1 MIAQYR
7 RNRPFFWTALILLLS
22 VYIGHFLY
30 IWVCG
35 YIRIFPYSDAQ
46 FYWNWA
52 RQICQGRF
60 SAPFLGLPGYA
71 FFLAAIYR
79 FTHSIEFVVF
89 LQYLMNVASG
99 MFLFLSVSFL
109 LDRYKVRYPGIYGLL
124 GVIVY
129 LFYTP
134 FIMYASI
141 LSPES
146 FAVFL
151 FSILV
156 YVFVGLRD
164 GGGLGYA
171 VLCGLLSGIL
181 VITRPVFGFWALV
194 MSVYVPLRILKGYWL
209 RKALWGVV
217 YLLCLMIPVVM
228 VLVINF
234 RASGRWIISSHS
246 GINFYIGNGPIATG
260 IFYTGGRFRPT
271 QSGMIEDARIVA
283 SKIEGRA
290 LTNVEAS
297 QFWTAKTMEYIADH
311 PLRFLRMLGFK
322 SLLLFNETEYHD
334 ANWQS
339 MDIRILPFLS
349 FAFIFPLALLSLWL
363 TRRYP
368 EIGIFRLA
376 LVLGFLATILV
387 FVNTRYK
394 MMVVLP
400 AIYLFVFGLWQMM
413 ERIRA
418 REYLY
423 VSLYVM
429 IMLALFVSGRHCW
442 IDNNSYVVSVN
453 YNRAMDLMESGM
465 LSEARVLLERAL
477 KENPRDY
484 LSWFALGNVFYREGN
499 LDEARRCYLN
509 SLKIN
514 PLYADALFNLGIIC
528 LDRGLFQEAED
539 AFVQLY
545 QVSPF
550 KADVVYNL
558 MRAELG
564 LGKCRQVQRLG
575 NKLLNINANVE
586 DEVKRV
592 IEGCKAQ

>member
-1 MIAQYR
+1 M
-7 RNRPFFWTALILLLS
+7 LLLS
-22 VYIGHFLY
+22 VYVGHFLY
-30 IWVCG
+30 IWVHD

-46 FYWNWA
+46 FYWDWA

-99 MFLFLSVSFL
+99 MLLFLSISFL
-109 LDRYKVRYPGIYGLL
+109 LGRYKVRYPGLYGLL
-124 GVIVY
+124 GVALY
-129 LFYTP
+129 LLYTP

-151 FSILV
+151 FSALV
-156 YVFVGLRD
+156 YVFVGLSNARR
-164 GGGLGYA
+164 LGYA

-181 VITRPVFGFWALV
+181 VITRPVFGFWAAV

-209 RKALWGVV
+209 RRALWGLV
-217 YLLCLMIPVVM
+217 YLLCLMIPIVM

-234 RASGRWIISSHS
+234 RASGRWIISAHT

-271 QSGMIEDARIVA
+271 QSGIIEDARIVA
-283 SKIEGRA
+283 SKIKGRP
-290 LTNVEAS
+290 LSDVEAS
-297 QFWTAKTMEYIADH
+297 EFWTAKTMEYIVQH
-311 PLRFLRMLGFK
+311 PFRFLRMLGFK
-322 SLLLFNETEYHD
+322 ALLLFNGTEYHD

-339 MDIRILPFLS
+339 MNIRILPFLS

-387 FVNTRYK
+387 FINTRYK

-400 AIYLFVFGLWQMM
+400 AIYLFVFGLWQLI
-413 ERIRA
+413 ESIRR
-418 REYLY
+418 REYLF
-423 VSLYVM
+423 VSLYVL
-429 IMLALFVSGRHCW
+429 IVAGLFVLGRHCW
-442 IDNNSYVVSVN
+442 IPVEKSKIAVKFNN
-453 YNRAMDLMESGM
+453 AME
-465 LSEARVLLERAL
+465 LLEGGRL
-477 KENPRDY
+477 NESKQLLEEVLRQSPRDY
-484 LSWFALGNVFYREGN
+484 LSWFALGNIFYREGN
-499 LDEARRCYLN
+499 LDEAKRCYLN
-509 SLKIN
+509 SLRIN

-528 LDRGLFQEAED
+528 LDRGLFREAED
-539 AFVQLY
+539 AFIQLY

-564 LGKCRQVQRLG
+564 LGKCRAARNLARQIIKIKPEAEG
-575 NKLLNINANVE
+575 DVE
-586 DEVKRV
+586 VMLKD
-592 IEGCKAQ
+592 CD